1 MKCFL
6 ILDDYKDKN
15 YKIASSIKM
24 MLLLNNQQLQNL
36 NLLNIPLLN
45 N

>member
-1 MKCFL
+1 MKYLL
-6 ILDDYKDKN
+6 ILDDYN

-36 NLLNIPLLN
+36 DLLNIPLLN